1 MSIEYVQLQLA
12 SPSEIKRWSQRVL
25 PTGEV
30 VGEISKADTI
40 NYRTFKPERGGL
52 FCERIFGSTSNG
64 ECSCG
69 KTKRRKLIAPLNF
82 NRLTVQK
89 MMSFKLHNH

>member
-12 SPSEIKRWSQRVL
+12 SPSEIKRWSQRIL

-40 NYRTFKPERGGL
+40 NYRTFKPERG
-52 FCERIFGSTSNG
+52 
-64 ECSCG
+64 
-69 KTKRRKLIAPLNF
+69 
-82 NRLTVQK
+82 
-89 MMSFKLHNH
+89 